1 MRDIKSDWKRW
12 SRTERIGVMTFVIIV
27 SVVYGSS
34 VFGELAGV
42 WAFKTVFL
50 QESTAIER
58 SASHGSD
65 GTQ

>member
-1 MRDIKSDWKRW
+1 MRDVKSDWKRW
-12 SRTERIGVMTFVIIV
+12 SRTERISAMTFVVVVLI
-27 SVVYGSS
+27 VYGSS

-50 QESTAIER
+50 QEFTVVER
-58 SASHGSD
+58 SATHGSD